1 MTREYDAVVV
11 GSGPNGLVAAI
22 TIARAGRR
30 VLVLEGQATPGG
42 GTRSAELTEPGFVH
56 DVCSAIHPL
65 GAVAEAMRTLPLDR
79 HGLRWIHPPVPVAHT
94 LDDHSVLLERSVE
107 ATSARLGADGKT
119 WTRLLGPVV
128 DAGIGFV
135 DDVLSPFSF
144 PDHPFVMARF
154 GLHALRSAT
163 AFTRGNFVEGDAP
176 ALFAG
181 AAAHAVLP
189 FDRAATAGV
198 GLFFSTLGHVAGWP
212 LAEGGSQAIADA
224 LVAELRAAG
233 GEVECG
239 RPIADLAEVPSSA
252 VVLADVV
259 PRNLVRL
266 AGDRLP
272 DRVRTRYLRFRHGP
286 AVFKVDYALSDPVPW
301 RDPATSST
309 ATVHVGGTFEEIAAA
324 ESTVAS
330 GGHPERP
337 FVLVAQ
343 PSLFDRTRAPA
354 GRHTLWAYCHVPN
367 GSTIDM
373 TDAIER
379 QIERFAPGFRDTIIG
394 RHRATPADIE
404 AGNPNYVGGDITGG
418 VADLGQLFTRPMI
431 SLRPW
436 ATGAPGL
443 YLCSSS
449 TPPGAGVHGMCG
461 LHAANLALSRELR
474 G

>member
-1 MTREYDAVVV
+1 VSGEYDAVVI

-22 TIARAGRR
+22 AIARAGRR
-30 VLVLEGQATPGG
+30 VLVVEGQATPGG

-65 GAVAEAMRTLPLDR
+65 GAVAEALRTLPLER
-79 HGLRWIHPPVPVAHT
+79 HGLRWIHPAVPVAHT

-107 ATSARLGADGKT
+107 ATSARLGADGKA

-128 DAGIGFV
+128 DAGVGFI
-135 DDVLSPFSF
+135 DDVLSPLTV
-144 PDHPFVMARF
+144 PEHPIVMARF

-163 AFTRGNFVEGDAP
+163 GLTRARFVGRDAP

-189 FDRAATAGV
+189 FDRHATAGV
-198 GLFFSTLGHVAGWP
+198 GLFFAALGHVAGWP
-212 LAEGGSQAIADA
+212 LAAGGSQAIADA
-224 LVAELRAAG
+224 LVAELLAAG

-239 RPIADLAEVPSSA
+239 RPVGDLGELPSST

-259 PRNLVRL
+259 PRNLVAI

-272 DRVRTRYLRFRHGP
+272 ASVRTRYLRFRHGP
-286 AVFKVDYALSDPVPW
+286 AAFKLDYALSDPVPW

-324 ESTVAS
+324 EAAVA
-330 GGHPERP
+330 GGRHPERP

-343 PSLFDRTRAPA
+343 QSLFDRTRAPA
-354 GRHTLWAYCHVPN
+354 GRHTLWAYCHVPA
-367 GSTIDM
+367 GSTVDM

-418 VADLGQLFTRPMI
+418 VADLRQLFTRPVV
-431 SLRPW
+431 SLHPW

-461 LHAANLALSRELR
+461 LHAAKLALSRELR